1 MNKKVLVI
9 DDDPDLGK
17 LIEVILKPMD
27 INVLLAFSGKEGLK
41 RAYEIHP
48 DLVIL
53 DVMMPGMDGF
63 DVCTRL
69 REMANIPVLM
79 LTARAAPAD
88 MLRGFNVGVDDYL
101 RKPFNKD
108 ELIARVHALLRR
120 SNTQG
125 GRDSSDF
132 TSYHDEWLDIDLHTE
147 VVKLGGKT
155 IKLSPMEYSLLAC
168 LVRNM
173 GKIVPHRQ
181 LLQEVWGSAYG
192 DPSSTLTLYI
202 FYLRKKLE
210 DNKHG
215 HQYIHT
221 QWGRGYWFFPR
232 NKE

>member
-1 MNKKVLVI
+1 MSKKVLVI

-17 LIEVILKPMD
+17 LIEAILSPIDMK
-27 INVLLAFSGKEGLK
+27 VYLACSGKEGLK
-41 RAYEIHP
+41 KAYEIHP
-48 DLVIL
+48 DLIVL
-53 DVMMPGMDGF
+53 DVMMPGMNGF
-63 DVCTRL
+63 DACTRL
-69 REMANIPVLM
+69 REMASTPILM

-88 MLRGFNVGVDDYL
+88 MLHGFNVGVDDYL

-108 ELIARVHALLRR
+108 ELIARIHALLRR
-120 SNTQG
+120 SNNHNG
-125 GRDSSDF
+125 HASSDF
-132 TSYHDEWLDIDLHTE
+132 TRYEDELFEINLDTQ
-147 VVKLGGKT
+147 VVKLEGKT
-155 IKLSPMEYSLLAC
+155 VQLSQMEYSLLAC

-181 LLQEVWGSAYG
+181 LLQEVWGSTYG
-192 DPSSTLTLYI
+192 DLSSTLTLYI

-221 QWGRGYWFFPR
+221 QWGRGYWFLPR